1 MTPIWLTSLAAT
13 RSNSL
18 AAGIVF
24 VIAIGFGIYY
34 LWDNEKLMRTLKNE
48 DKREKGD

>member
-1 MTPIWLTSLAAT
+1 MMLMPVVSPGT
-13 RSNSL
+13 NSL

>member
-1 MTPIWLTSLAAT
+1 MMLMPVVTPGT
-13 RSNSL
+13 SNSL